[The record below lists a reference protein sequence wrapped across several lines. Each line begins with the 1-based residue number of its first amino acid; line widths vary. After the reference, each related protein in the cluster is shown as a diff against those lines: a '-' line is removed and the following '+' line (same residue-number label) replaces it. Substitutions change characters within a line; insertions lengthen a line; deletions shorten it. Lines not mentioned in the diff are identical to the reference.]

1 MTPDAQSRDAVPAR
15 VDPIRAGLLCRCP
28 QCGRGRLYSGFLKV
42 VETCAVCGF
51 DFRRLNTG
59 DGPAV
64 FVMQVAGGVVV
75 FSALGVELAYSPPMW
90 VHLVLWLPLVAVLAL
105 GLMRPAKGLMIGL
118 QARNRAAEVRND
130 EF

>member
-1 MTPDAQSRDAVPAR
+1 M
-15 VDPIRAGLLCRCP
+15 
-28 QCGRGRLYSGFLKV
+28 

>member
-1 MTPDAQSRDAVPAR
+1 MTPGPQAQDNSPAR

-28 QCGRGRLYSGFLKV
+28 HCGRGPLFAGFLKV
-42 VETCAVCGF
+42 VETCEVCGF

-64 FVMQVAGGVVV
+64 FVMQIAGGISV
-75 FSALGVELAYSPPMW
+75 FSALGVELAYRPPMW
-90 VHLVLWLPLVAVLAL
+90 VHLVLWLPLVAVLSL

-118 QARNRAAEVRND
+118 QVRSRAGEARHGQG
-130 EF
+130 

>member
-1 MTPDAQSRDAVPAR
+1 MTPDPQSNDAIPAR

-28 QCGRGRLYSGFLKV
+28 HCGRGRLFSGFLNV
-42 VETCAVCGF
+42 VDTCAACGF

-64 FVMQVAGGVVV
+64 FVMQIAGGIVV

-105 GLMRPAKGLMIGL
+105 GLMRPAKGVMIAL
-118 QARNRAAEVRND
+118 QMRNKASEVRNAD
-130 EF
+130 F

>member
-1 MTPDAQSRDAVPAR
+1 LTPDAQSKDAVPAR

-28 QCGRGRLYSGFLKV
+28 HCGRGRLFDGFLKV
-42 VETCAVCGF
+42 VENCEACGF
-51 DFRRLNTG
+51 DYRGLNTG
-59 DGPAV
+59 DGPTV
-64 FVMQVAGGVVV
+64 FVMQIAGGIVV

-90 VHLVLWLPLVAVLAL
+90 VHLVLWLPLVAVLSL

-118 QARNRAAEVRND
+118 QVRNRAAEVRND